1 MQKQVTRMLQ
11 IMGSD
16 RTDNR
21 DCLALLDHKIPIVG
35 LDWGTQKGKIQ
46 TSSSY

>member
-1 MQKQVTRMLQ
+1 MQKRVTRMLQ

-35 LDWGTQKGKIQ
+35 LGLGDTKRQNSNQ
-46 TSSSY
+46 Q